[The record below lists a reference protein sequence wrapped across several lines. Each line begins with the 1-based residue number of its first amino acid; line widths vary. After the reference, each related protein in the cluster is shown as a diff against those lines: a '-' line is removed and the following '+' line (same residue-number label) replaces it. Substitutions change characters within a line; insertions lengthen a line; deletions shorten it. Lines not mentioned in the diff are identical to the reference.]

1 LNGVLPVRCN
11 FYAFSSTV
19 SWAKSLRPLRAQGL
33 KEGGVKGGL
42 DVAKSIKN
50 RILVKDTKAAA
61 APSGTGARDTAV
73 TTPTPTGAGGGGAG
87 VGTDKGRKVYGGG
100 QAIPYGDAVAVA
112 AVIADNAV
120 KE

>member
-1 LNGVLPVRCN
+1 MRCN

-61 APSGTGARDTAV
+61 ASGTGVRDTAV

-100 QAIPYGDAVAVA
+100 QEIPYGDAVA